1 MRLAISFEWNKYP
14 SRLICASI
22 ETNKHPPRMTP
33 RAVRLLIFSLTAV
46 LAFAG
51 CSTSIFPAYNPAGR
65 NVAGQM
71 LYVGKKRTFVGDF
84 TVRQSP
90 TDFALDV
97 TKGPG
102 MELILIRESDD
113 NLVRVEALGHTWQGN
128 PQHFVPAQVRNWVA
142 LRDVFTGGTPA
153 GATVKRAPN
162 QITVDFANG
171 ERFEFHING

>member
-1 MRLAISFEWNKYP
+1 
-14 SRLICASI
+14 
-22 ETNKHPPRMTP
+22 MTP
-33 RAVRLLIFSLTAV
+33 RAVRLLIFSLAAV
-46 LAFAG
+46 LALPG
-51 CSTSIFPAYNPAGR
+51 CVSSIFPAYNPAGR

-71 LYVGKKRTFVGDF
+71 LYAGKKRTFVGDF

-128 PQHFVPAQVRNWVA
+128 PQHFVPPQVRNWVA
-142 LRDVFTGGTPA
+142 LRDVFTGGTPP
-153 GATVKRAPN
+153 GATVKRTPN
-162 QITVDFANG
+162 QITVDFASG
-171 ERFEFHING
+171 EHFVFHING

>member
-1 MRLAISFEWNKYP
+1 
-14 SRLICASI
+14 
-22 ETNKHPPRMTP
+22 MTP
-33 RAVRLLIFSLTAV
+33 RAVLHLVPLALVLT
-46 LAFAG
+46 LAG
-51 CSTSIFPAYNPAGR
+51 CSTGIFPAYNPAGR

-71 LYVGKKRTFVGDF
+71 LYVGKKRTFVGEF

-142 LRDVFTGGTPA
+142 LREVFNGATPP
-153 GATVKRAPN
+153 GATVTRASN
-162 QITVDFANG
+162 QITVLFANG
-171 ERFEFHING
+171 ERFVFHING

>member
-1 MRLAISFEWNKYP
+1 MIPRALRLLLLSLAAAT
-14 SRLICASI
+14 LLAGCAS
-22 ETNKHPPRMTP
+22 
-33 RAVRLLIFSLTAV
+33 
-46 LAFAG
+46 G
-51 CSTSIFPAYNPAGR
+51 IFPAYNPAGR

-71 LYVGKKRTFVGDF
+71 LYEGKKRTFVGDF

-102 MELILIRESDD
+102 IELILMRENGDK
-113 NLVRVEALGHTWQGN
+113 LVRIEALGHTWQGD

-142 LRDVFTGGTPA
+142 LREVFAGGTPP
-153 GATVKRAPN
+153 GATVTRGAN

-171 ERFEFHING
+171 ERFVFHING